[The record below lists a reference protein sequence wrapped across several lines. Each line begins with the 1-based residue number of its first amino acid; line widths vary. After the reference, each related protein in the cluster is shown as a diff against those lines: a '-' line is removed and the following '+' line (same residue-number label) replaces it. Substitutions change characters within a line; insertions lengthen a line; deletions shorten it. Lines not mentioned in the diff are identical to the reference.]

1 MPTFSQRSPAP
12 GASSLSMAALRAGLG
27 ATAHHLFF
35 MLFLV
40 LILTPGLALA
50 EKESLDKRLQM
61 PQTQDSSSSTVS
73 KKKKNTAAPKET
85 APLKTQEEP
94 VIYSLDPITPDS
106 TTTPAPA
113 PAPSKAPASSSKQV
127 KPVENPAPSKVVE
140 TPLTRSTS
148 PLNLPKPAAKRD
160 AIKTIM
166 DKDTDTMIEEPKTP
180 RSFTMPEG
188 PLNLDD
194 CIHLA
199 LQQSPFFLQSAMEI
213 KLKQIDETDS
223 WYKLLPDFQLRTGYV
238 VAGSG
243 SIDNPLV
250 LSFTTANWDPISAGF
265 GIKAAKLVTEVAIL
279 GHLKSISTGI
289 SNLGNIFLEL
299 SGLEQLAG
307 CQDELV
313 NLAQKEK
320 DYLTNLLNSGG
331 SSALEIRIAEQQ
343 LEIAKL
349 ERDKIEADRRE
360 RVDRM
365 KTIIGVDVNTN
376 LKLDMRK
383 PQEQLLKH
391 FDPSKATLADVQS
404 NSLDLIIQRH
414 IVLMQE
420 YNIKLAWAKFLPQF
434 YFETRTSDP
443 SNNNNSGIYTTV
455 GLNWT
460 LWDWGARN
468 RNIGRQEL
476 TREKFKVK
484 EDLTSIELG
493 TSFRSSMALY
503 GRTLAAVKLA
513 QAEVELAMLRKRQS
527 EINYQGGSQPFPVYL
542 QQVREFFLAKKNS
555 LQRELENVKTAF
567 QIRHLSGDLY
577 NSYIDAK
584 MYTAKKPD

>member
-1 MPTFSQRSPAP
+1 MATAPRSKQRSTSVPF
-12 GASSLSMAALRAGLG
+12 LCLI
-27 ATAHHLFF
+27 FF
-35 MLFLV
+35 AFL
-40 LILTPGLALA
+40 LLTPGLAA
-50 EKESLDKRLQM
+50 ADKDSLDNRLQL
-61 PQTQDSSSSTVS
+61 PQTQESSGAVTS
-73 KKKKNTAAPKET
+73 KKKSSPAAQKESI
-85 APLKTQEEP
+85 PLKKQDDSVT
-94 VIYSLDPITPDS
+94 YSL
-106 TTTPAPA
+106 
-113 PAPSKAPASSSKQV
+113 APSGAEAPRALRPQSSDLDAESSSKSQKAAKPA
-127 KPVENPAPSKVVE
+127 KPVESLAPVHPADAAAARNAAPIQI
-140 TPLTRSTS
+140 
-148 PLNLPKPAAKRD
+148 PKHVGKRD
-160 AIKTIM
+160 TVKAIM
-166 DKDTDTMIEEPKTP
+166 DKETSTVIEEPKTP

-188 PLNLDD
+188 PLNFDD
-194 CIHLA
+194 CVNLA
-199 LQQSPFFLQSAMEI
+199 LQQSPYFVQSAMEI

-238 VAGSG
+238 IASSG
-243 SIDNPLV
+243 SIDNPYILN
-250 LSFTTANWDPISAGF
+250 FTTANWDPISASF
-265 GIKAAKLVTEVAIL
+265 GIKAAKLVTQVAIL
-279 GHLKSISTGI
+279 GHLKSISSGI
-289 SNLGNIFLEL
+289 NNLGGLFMEL
-299 SGLEQLAG
+299 SGLEQLAT

-313 NLAQKEK
+313 TLAQKEK
-320 DYLTNLLNSGG
+320 DYLTNLLNTGG

-360 RVDRM
+360 RIDKM
-365 KTIIGVDVNTN
+365 KTVIGVDVNTN
-376 LKLDMRK
+376 LKLDMKHTR
-383 PQEQLLKH
+383 EQLLRD
-391 FDPSKATLADVQS
+391 FDPSKATLVDVQN

-443 SNNNNSGIYTTV
+443 SNSSNSGLYSSA

-476 TREKFKVK
+476 TREKYKVK

-493 TSFRSSMALY
+493 TSFRSALALF
-503 GRTLAAVKLA
+503 GRSQAAVKLA

-555 LQRELENVKTAF
+555 LVKELENVKAAF
-567 QIRHLSGDLY
+567 TIRHLSGDLY

-584 MYTAKKPD
+584 VYTSKKFD